1 LKQKR
6 ISAALM
12 SLVMALS
19 LVGASG
25 CSGTTSSS
33 SPQLTSEPA
42 SSVSTPI
49 VSSAPKESS
58 NAKKS
63 DAATVSNEP
72 AISDSAPAPS
82 SGALL
87 KVNYLDVGQ
96 GDSEFIELP
105 NGQTML
111 IDAGN
116 PENGSGIVSYITSRG
131 HNKID
136 YLIATHPHADHIGGM
151 ATVVDSLDIGTIYM
165 PRTSDGDTPTTSVYK
180 KLLTSIQSKG
190 LKINTAKAGVSIVN
204 TGSLSATMIAP
215 NSTGYG
221 DLNQYSA
228 VIMLTY
234 GKNKFLFMGDA
245 GNTSESEIAA
255 DVSAD
260 VLKVGHHGSKTAT
273 SQKFLNK
280 VHPKQAVIE
289 VGSGNKYGHPTQQ
302 ALNRLKSI
310 GATVYRTD
318 LCSTIVFTS
327 DSNTITV
334 NKSASSVKEQAPPS
348 SKASTGKATLKSNAT
363 ITPKSTAP
371 AANNAQGI
379 TVYITNTGKKYHS
392 AGCRYLSKS
401 CIPISL
407 SEAKAEGYTPCS
419 RCNPPE

>member
-1 LKQKR
+1 
-6 ISAALM
+6 
-12 SLVMALS
+12 
-19 LVGASG
+19 
-25 CSGTTSSS
+25 
-33 SPQLTSEPA
+33 
-42 SSVSTPI
+42 
-49 VSSAPKESS
+49 
-58 NAKKS
+58 
-63 DAATVSNEP
+63 
-72 AISDSAPAPS
+72 
-82 SGALL
+82 
-87 KVNYLDVGQ
+87 LDVGQ